1 MVEGV
6 QMQEQLAELDEMEAE
21 EIFKTKKVQFF
32 QLTLV
37 SSFAFERGVCEKNNS
52 KLYHGILLNNLRN
65 DSVMKTQPL
74 WNLTRVKLNTTVKE
88 PGFGQILKVLHV
100 HKCRPMWCF
109 RRHLP

>member
-21 EIFKTKKVQFF
+21 EIFKTKKVQLF

-37 SSFAFERGVCEKNNS
+37 SSFAFERGGGERKATQ
-52 KLYHGILLNNLRN
+52 KLYHGILFEHLRN

-74 WNLTRVKLNTTVKE
+74 
-88 PGFGQILKVLHV
+88 
-100 HKCRPMWCF
+100 
-109 RRHLP
+109 